1 MLHRAHAL
9 SSTTEA
15 FTEECAK
22 LRSIFS
28 RLDYPIGLVNSTI
41 TDMFILSNPEK
52 KIDDGNTIRIVLP
65 FKDQIAAN
73 AVRRQLRDLNRKICV
88 TLQPIFVSKKLEQ
101 DLKPK
106 EIKPSIVNRQC
117 VVYKFACDLCDADY
131 VGYTARHLYQRIAEH
146 KYSSIGKHL
155 LEAHGDKNLLNE
167 GQFRVL
173 KKCHGKFD
181 CLVYEMLFIQELK
194 PSLNTQSDS
203 ISAKLFV

>member
-15 FTEECAK
+15 FNEECAK

-41 TDMFILSNPEK
+41 NMFILSKPDK

-73 AVRRQLRDLNRKICV
+73 AVRRQLRDLSRKICV

-101 DLKPK
+101 DLNPIQTGGGLF
-106 EIKPSIVNRQC
+106 EPPLRQNRDNF
-117 VVYKFACDLCDADY
+117 YTKRAMTFKF
-131 VGYTARHLYQRIAEH
+131 
-146 KYSSIGKHL
+146 
-155 LEAHGDKNLLNE
+155 
-167 GQFRVL
+167 
-173 KKCHGKFD
+173 
-181 CLVYEMLFIQELK
+181 
-194 PSLNTQSDS
+194 SDFS
-203 ISAKLFV
+203 

>member
-1 MLHRAHAL
+1 MTGHGHDAAW
-9 SSTTEA
+9 SSINRFCNVCQHGFESVRVDRCWSA
-15 FTEECAK
+15 FCKHEFQV
-22 LRSIFS
+22 SS
-28 RLDYPIGLVNSTI
+28 
-41 TDMFILSNPEK
+41 
-52 KIDDGNTIRIVLP
+52 
-65 FKDQIAAN
+65 FK
-73 AVRRQLRDLNRKICV
+73 LRDLNRKICV

-106 EIKPSIVNRQC
+106 EIKPSIANRQC

-131 VGYTARHLYQRIAEH
+131 VGYTARHLHQRIAEH
-146 KYSSIGKHL
+146 KYWSIGKHL